1 MRHATSE
8 IPRWGWVGFAALV
21 VVLLIVDHIAHRG
34 ERSASRKVALVWS
47 VIWIAAGLGFN
58 LLVWAFLG
66 TEAASEYLA
75 TYLIEKAL
83 STDNMFLFLIVF
95 ESLKVP
101 KSEQHR
107 VLFWGIAGAVG
118 FRAVLIFL
126 GATALEQWEWLT
138 YIFGVV
144 ILYAAYRAFRQRPGR
159 EKESAVVKSLSQR
172 LPVTQETR
180 GGKFIARKEGG
191 FAVTPL
197 FFGFVAIQITDL
209 MMAID

>member
-8 IPRWGWVGFAALV
+8 IPRWGWIAFGVLV
-21 VVLLIVDHIAHRG
+21 IVLLIIDHIAHRG

-101 KSEQHR
+101 TKEQQR
-107 VLFWGIAGAVG
+107 FSSGA
-118 FRAVLIFL
+118 
-126 GATALEQWEWLT
+126 
-138 YIFGVV
+138 
-144 ILYAAYRAFRQRPGR
+144 
-159 EKESAVVKSLSQR
+159 
-172 LPVTQETR
+172 LP
-180 GGKFIARKEGG
+180 ARWG
-191 FAVTPL
+191 FAR
-197 FFGFVAIQITDL
+197 F
-209 MMAID
+209 